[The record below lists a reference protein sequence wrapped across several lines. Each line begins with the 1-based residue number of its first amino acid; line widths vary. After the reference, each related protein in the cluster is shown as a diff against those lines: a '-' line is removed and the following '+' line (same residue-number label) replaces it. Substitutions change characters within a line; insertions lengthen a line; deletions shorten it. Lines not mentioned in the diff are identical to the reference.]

1 MIIEKNYQK
10 YIFFVTS
17 LLYALKFHIYIILTI
32 IKGKLYIYNNN
43 KTLTIT
49 CFKQVGK
56 QNSHSIGFSVLG
68 FSPTVDKT
76 HMQSSSNSN
85 QNK

>member
-1 MIIEKNYQK
+1 MVIEKLSK
-10 YIFFVTS
+10 IYIFFVTS

-49 CFKQVGK
+49 CFKA
-56 QNSHSIGFSVLG
+56 NNNFEAFGFY
-68 FSPTVDKT
+68 FSFDSLKLT
-76 HMQSSSNSN
+76 
-85 QNK
+85 

>member
-49 CFKQVGK
+49 CFNGK
-56 QNSHSIGFSVLG
+56 QNSHSIGPFR
-68 FSPTVDKT
+68 F
-76 HMQSSSNSN
+76 
-85 QNK
+85 